1 MFTRRESIKTILA
14 GSLGA
19 GIIGGAVGC
28 NDRSAEHLPTWQYG
42 RTEDEEKRDRLMMES
57 APYLNK
63 AEASMLA
70 ILVDII
76 LPEDEISPSATAAGV
91 PEFLQ
96 FIAMD
101 IQELGP
107 ALKKGIGWLNRFAFD
122 RYSLAFEDLSENQ
135 KLQLID
141 KVAYPYQSEDSNK
154 AGVEF
159 FNLLRNLTLTGFY
172 TSKEGIQDLGY
183 SGNRPNFWDGVPE
196 DVLKEHGLDI
206 NTRWDGLYITEQG
219 RSRKAEWDA
228 EGNLIS

>member
-1 MFTRRESIKTILA
+1 MVTRRDTIKTILA
-14 GSLGA
+14 GSLGV
-19 GIIGGAVGC
+19 GIIGGAVAC
-28 NDRSAEHLPTWQYG
+28 NDRPDDNLPTMQYG
-42 RTEDEEKRDRLMMES
+42 RTEEEKKRDRLIMES
-57 APYLNK
+57 GPYFHE

-70 ILVDII
+70 ILVDVI
-76 LPEDEISPSATAAGV
+76 LPEDEISPSATESGV
-91 PEFLQ
+91 LEFLQ

-107 ALKKGIGWLNRFAFD
+107 ALKKGLGSLNRFAFD
-122 RYSLAFEDLSENQ
+122 QYSLAFEDLTENQ

-141 KVAYPYQSEDSNK
+141 KIAYPYKSEESNK

-159 FNLLRNLTLTGFY
+159 FSLLRNLTLTGFY

-183 SGNRPNFWDGVPE
+183 AGNRPNFWDGVPE
-196 DVLKEHGLDI
+196 EVLKEHQLDV

-219 RSRKAEWDA
+219 RTRKAEWDP